1 MSDRHRSDPE
11 PAALEAPVE
20 LRDVEQRRAVHCP
33 EYDGCLDLAV
43 RRRWTSWTCQRC
55 PLFAVAVAPRA
66 ADVFFGPQALPA

>member
-1 MSDRHRSDPE
+1 
-11 PAALEAPVE
+11 
-20 LRDVEQRRAVHCP
+20 VHCAK
-33 EYDGCLDLAV
+33 YDGCLDLAV